1 MPINVSE
8 ALDTDTAE
16 VITVI
21 RDGGAGNYDDG
32 VYVKGGTTTFKT
44 LASVQQPTPRQLET
58 LPEGERD
65 KNPRMFISK
74 KPLKTTSDRDG
85 TIADIVIYK
94 GDRFK
99 LIDSGDWSAYG
110 HTIAFGVR
118 EQ

>member
-16 VITVI
+16 IITVT
-21 RDGGAGNYDDG
+21 RDDG
-32 VYVKGGTTTFKT
+32 DSDFVDGLFVKGGVTIFKT
-44 LASVQQPTPRQLET
+44 LASVQQPTPKDLQI

-74 KPLKTTSDRDG
+74 KPLRTTNDKDG
-85 TIADIVIYK
+85 TIADIVTFK
-94 GDRFK
+94 GVNFK
-99 LIDSGDWSAYG
+99 IIMVADWESYG

-118 EQ
+118 DQ